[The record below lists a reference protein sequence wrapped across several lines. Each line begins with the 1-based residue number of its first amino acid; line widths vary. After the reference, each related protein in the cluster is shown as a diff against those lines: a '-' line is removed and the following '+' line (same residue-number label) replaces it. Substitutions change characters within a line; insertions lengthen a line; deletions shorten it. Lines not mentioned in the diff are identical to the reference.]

1 MRNQVQRTQKSPLYD
16 LDYDLQLNAALSI
29 LAEEDYNAL
38 MSQTKDLKQLET
50 ERLAKEK
57 QTAKAE

>member
-1 MRNQVQRTQKSPLYD
+1 MQRTQKSPLYD
-16 LDYDLQLNAALSI
+16 LDYDLQLNAALGI
-29 LAEEDYNAL
+29 FADEDYDAL

-50 ERLAKEK
+50 ERLAKEN